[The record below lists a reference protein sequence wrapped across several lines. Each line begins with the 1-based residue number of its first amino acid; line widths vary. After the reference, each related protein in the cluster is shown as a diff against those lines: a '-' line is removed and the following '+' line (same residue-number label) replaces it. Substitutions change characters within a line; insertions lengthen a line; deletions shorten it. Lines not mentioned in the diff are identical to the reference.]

1 MKKEINLKQLPIELL
16 EPQREPDE
24 GKRWSYS
31 FVYYL
36 EDLRNIYRLY
46 DEFGI
51 DSIPSLY
58 QKCNE
63 NGLKSWSGK
72 SWNQRN
78 LLEQVNA
85 LKNFKLLSIEDNRV
99 ITKGLF
105 SNTKPEDPLSK
116 NEMEVFREV
125 YMSYFRF
132 REFHQLFSNSNA
144 VAYYI
149 DDGRFTNRFLLE
161 IDEPSQI
168 VGIGDE
174 HADMMRFWDV
184 FLKWGM
190 SLGMLKKYSLKPF
203 GVSTLPTV
211 KGLSIAYFYKEMPN
225 NFSVFEYISTEMQGS
240 YHYIPD
246 VIYSIICR
254 KHYSVESIIE
264 RIVEENAEKTDKYRA
279 QTTSAIFVNEKEVF
293 LFPKIGNT
301 YITHLLKL

>member
-1 MKKEINLKQLPIELL
+1 MKREINLKQLPIELL

-46 DEFGI
+46 DECKI
-51 DSIPSLY
+51 DSIPSLF
-58 QKCNE
+58 QKCNKT
-63 NGLKSWSGK
+63 GLRSWSGK
-72 SWNQRN
+72 TWNQRN

-85 LKNFKLLSIEDNRV
+85 LKNFKLLSVDDNRV

-105 SNTKPEDPLSK
+105 FNTKPEDPLSK
-116 NEMEVFREV
+116 DEMKVFREV
-125 YMSYFRF
+125 YLNYFRF
-132 REFHQLFSNSNA
+132 REFHQLFSNSNTI
-144 VAYYI
+144 AYYI
-149 DDGRFTNRFLLE
+149 DGGRFTNRFLLDIE
-161 IDEPSQI
+161 EPSQI

-184 FLKWGM
+184 FLKWGQ

-203 GVSTLPTV
+203 GVSTLPMV
-211 KGLSIAYFYKEMPN
+211 KGLSIAYFYDEMPN
-225 NFSVFEYISTEMQGS
+225 DFSVFEYISTVMQGT

-246 VIYSIICR
+246 VIYSIICS
-254 KHYSVESIIE
+254 KHYSVESIID

-279 QTTSAIFVNEKEVF
+279 QTTSAIFVNGKEDF
-293 LFPKIGNT
+293 LFPRIGNT